1 MRQTTEKEKFYSCTI
16 ERKKFSCCKSCRWS
30 YDQVAHWLQPKSKK
44 NRCWLARWPVQWCA
58 KNVKFIYA
66 SQKIITIF
74 MIFIIS
80 KRRLFQD
87 VVFCMKKNCNFCLFF
102 FYFKNSVILF
112 LVELFSRNR
121 FWPWNSDTEWDC
133 ATRLLRMEW
142 LETLGCFNPLSTNP
156 TKRSNTLKQFIGNLP
171 MNCLSLFGHFVGLVL
186 KGLR

>member
-1 MRQTTEKEKFYSCTI
+1 MTSPMVCQKCKIYLCLTEDHNCFYDFHNKWT
-16 ERKKFSCCKSCRWS
+16 
-30 YDQVAHWLQPKSKK
+30 
-44 NRCWLARWPVQWCA
+44 
-58 KNVKFIYA
+58 
-66 SQKIITIF
+66 KIISRCSF
-74 MIFIIS
+74 
-80 KRRLFQD
+80 LHE
-87 VVFCMKKNCNFCLFF
+87 KKLQFLLVF
-102 FYFKNSVILF
+102 FYFKNYVILF